1 MLTLLLL
8 GVLLGRE
15 AQAFY
20 NPSAGRWPNRDP
32 IGERGGGNLYGFAD
46 NRPTIEFDLDG
57 RMSLRETPVQQDSSP
72 TVGDYAGYNGLTWF
86 AAFEPKAKVY
96 KSVEGPCCWKVSLP
110 GYADLVYWWV
120 KNAPGEEP
128 GTTALGHEM
137 KHVEIHRA
145 TYKSFNASASR
156 YVDKCFSKAKATC
169 WRSVING
176 PLKDAWLAHNH
187 TANLQVDAWY
197 RGSEIPSAI
206 TTENA
211 RWNALAYEE
220 SYCASIE

>member
-8 GVLLGRE
+8 GVSLERE

-20 NPSAGRWPNRDP
+20 NPSTGRWLSRDP
-32 IGERGGGNLYGFAD
+32 IGERGGKNLYMFAD
-46 NRPTIEFDLDG
+46 NRSTIEFDLDG

-72 TVGDYAGYNGLTWF
+72 TVGDYVGYNGLTWF

-96 KSVEGPCCWKVSLP
+96 KSVEGPCCWKVFLP

-137 KHVEIHRA
+137 KHVEIHRD

-156 YVDKCFSKAKATC
+156 YVDKCFSKAKAALLEVRNKWPLEGCLACLQSYSEPASRRLGLQHGVPPGGARHGVGSFGIT
-169 WRSVING
+169 G
-176 PLKDAWLAHNH
+176 PCP
-187 TANLQVDAWY
+187 
-197 RGSEIPSAI
+197 I
-206 TTENA
+206 
-211 RWNALAYEE
+211 
-220 SYCASIE
+220 